1 MMDNNREAFES
12 WYLKDPENSPAYLAS
27 NDSGYCD
34 DTVQMDWSIWSDAW
48 QASRQAIEVEI
59 NVSGER
65 YAWSDG
71 VFNLK
76 EDLTKQFS
84 SLGIR
89 VKGNEE

>member
-1 MMDNNREAFES
+1 MMDKNREAFEAWFEKEGHADLCRGS
-12 WYLKDPENSPAYLAS
+12 NMGAMIKHIAKSAWYE
-27 NDSGYCD
+27 
-34 DTVQMDWSIWSDAW
+34 
-48 QASRQAIEVEI
+48 SRQAIEVEM

-76 EDLTKQFS
+76 EDLKKQFA